1 MIRRRYILTFSMA
14 LLALLSS
21 PVYAQEDGS
30 YAMGAMVLSVLALVI
45 SIAAIVL
52 TSYLVG
58 KKKKED

>member
-1 MIRRRYILTFSMA
+1 MIRRYTLAFSMA

-21 PVYAQEDGS
+21 PVYAQEDAG
-30 YAMGAMVLSVLALVI
+30 YAMVGAMVLSAIALLI